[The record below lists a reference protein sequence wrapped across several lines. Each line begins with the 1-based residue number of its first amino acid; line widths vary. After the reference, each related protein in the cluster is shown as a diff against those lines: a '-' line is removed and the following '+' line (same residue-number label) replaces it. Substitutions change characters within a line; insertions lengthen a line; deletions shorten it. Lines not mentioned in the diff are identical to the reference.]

1 MSESSISASATD
13 TRDRI
18 PRSTIRLLLLMHL
31 CIVAPLAGLLSPW
44 LIALSLICVAWR
56 LAIEAG
62 RVGYPGR
69 PGKALF
75 VLAAVSMVVAI
86 APVPLSL
93 DTAARLLA
101 VTFALKLIEARHRSD
116 MLVAVLLGYFVIASG
131 FLFEQSPVFTGYQ
144 LLMLAGLTA
153 TLVALQPTADI
164 QPMRAQ
170 LGMGLMLIAQA
181 LPLTLVVFI
190 LFPRVAPLWSV
201 PVPGLSVTGLR
212 EQMTPG
218 EVAELARSDALAFRA
233 VFESEVPA
241 QRDRYWRA
249 LVYSDFQA
257 GTWAVGAEAAQ
268 GPASAASPPV
278 DAADPFN
285 PVGQRA
291 DQDQPARTFDYEIWL
306 EPHASTWLPVLEQ
319 PLASA
324 VFRDGM
330 GGAPLAGRLGAGA
343 PRRSF
348 TPTALLRAEEPVL
361 GVLRYALRSRV
372 GADRQEPAL
381 TAQMRGINLRLPDQE
396 SPRLR
401 AWAARI
407 KAEFPMPQAFVERV
421 LLNIRAERFHYTLNP
436 PALPREHSIDT
447 FWFET
452 RRGFCTHYAGALVFI
467 LRSVGIPARLIG
479 GFQGGE
485 LNPLTRHV
493 VVRDYDAHAWVE
505 YWVPGSGWTRVD
517 PTTAVAP
524 ERIEQGPQAALS
536 PEDRATISGLA
547 GARLAGL
554 VGLKPWIN
562 WMDSI
567 DHRWNVWV
575 VGYDTRAQN
584 DLLSPWLGAVTPGRL
599 ALALTLAGV
608 LAMLVAVA
616 FPRVLRTRMTVR
628 LDQARA
634 IKTYLVFA
642 RRAGRLGWPPLA
654 GETPAAHVQR
664 VARGID
670 LNDRIAKTSI
680 ATLQRVLYAPAGDVQ
695 AA

>member
-1 MSESSISASATD
+1 
-13 TRDRI
+13 
-18 PRSTIRLLLLMHL
+18 MHF

-69 PGKALF
+69 PAKALF
-75 VLAAVSMVVAI
+75 VLAAVGMVVAI

-181 LPLTLVVFI
+181 LPLTLAVFI

-241 QRDRYWRA
+241 QRNRYWRA

-268 GPASAASPPV
+268 GSASAASPPV

-291 DQDQPARTFDYEIWL
+291 DQDQPGRTFDYEIWL

-319 PLASA
+319 PRASA

-343 PRRSF
+343 PRRS
-348 TPTALLRAEEPVL
+348 
-361 GVLRYALRSRV
+361 
-372 GADRQEPAL
+372 
-381 TAQMRGINLRLPDQE
+381 
-396 SPRLR
+396 
-401 AWAARI
+401 
-407 KAEFPMPQAFVERV
+407 
-421 LLNIRAERFHYTLNP
+421 
-436 PALPREHSIDT
+436 
-447 FWFET
+447 
-452 RRGFCTHYAGALVFI
+452 
-467 LRSVGIPARLIG
+467 
-479 GFQGGE
+479 
-485 LNPLTRHV
+485 
-493 VVRDYDAHAWVE
+493 
-505 YWVPGSGWTRVD
+505 
-517 PTTAVAP
+517 
-524 ERIEQGPQAALS
+524 
-536 PEDRATISGLA
+536 
-547 GARLAGL
+547 
-554 VGLKPWIN
+554 
-562 WMDSI
+562 
-567 DHRWNVWV
+567 
-575 VGYDTRAQN
+575 
-584 DLLSPWLGAVTPGRL
+584 
-599 ALALTLAGV
+599 
-608 LAMLVAVA
+608 
-616 FPRVLRTRMTVR
+616 
-628 LDQARA
+628 
-634 IKTYLVFA
+634 
-642 RRAGRLGWPPLA
+642 
-654 GETPAAHVQR
+654 
-664 VARGID
+664 
-670 LNDRIAKTSI
+670 
-680 ATLQRVLYAPAGDVQ
+680 
-695 AA
+695 